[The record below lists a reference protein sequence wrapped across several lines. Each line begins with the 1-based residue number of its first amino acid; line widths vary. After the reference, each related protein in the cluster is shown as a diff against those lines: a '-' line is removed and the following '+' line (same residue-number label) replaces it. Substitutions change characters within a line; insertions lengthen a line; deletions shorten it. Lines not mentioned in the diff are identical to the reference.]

1 MFPQMMWILP
11 ALTACVLAFAL
22 TPLARRAAL
31 AVGLVDVPNTRR
43 LNTRPMPTGGGVAV
57 FAAFFVTA
65 GVLGGRELLPF
76 ILGGLIVL
84 IVGLI
89 DDYRGLSAP
98 MKFGGQVLAALVFAW
113 LGPRIEFVTNPWGG
127 MIYVGTFAVPLT
139 VLWMVSVVN
148 VINFI
153 DGMDGLAAGITG
165 IAALSLLA
173 ISMEFGRYDPA
184 VLSLIL
190 IGACVGFLPY
200 NFNPAKVYLG
210 DAGAMFLGFML
221 AGIATDGALKG
232 AATIGMTVPTLIL
245 FVPVFDTACAIVR
258 RLQRGMPVYQAD
270 KEHFHH
276 RMLALGLSQR
286 QTALLAYFLS
296 FLTGFAGLYL
306 LRSDQ
311 GCQLVVGI
319 IVILFAWGAL
329 RVGLISGPDKLQKRM
344 FR

>member
-11 ALTACVLAFAL
+11 VGIAFVLAFVL

-31 AVGLVDVPNTRR
+31 MVGLVDVPNARR
-43 LNTRPMPTGGGVAV
+43 LNTRPMPTGGGAAL

-65 GVLGGRELLPF
+65 ALLGGQKLTPF

-89 DDYRGLSAP
+89 DDYRGLPAP
-98 MKFGGQVLAALVFAW
+98 VKFAGQLLAALVFAG
-113 LGPRIEFVTNPWGG
+113 LGPRIEFVTNPLGG
-127 MIYVGTFAVPLT
+127 MFYVGSFAVPLT
-139 VLWMVSVVN
+139 VLWMVSVIN
-148 VINFI
+148 IINFI
-153 DGMDGLAAGITG
+153 DGLDGLAAGITG
-165 IAALSLLA
+165 IAAVSLLA
-173 ISMEFGRYDPA
+173 ISLEFGRYDPGI
-184 VLSLIL
+184 LSLIL
-190 IGACVGFLPY
+190 IGACVGFLPH

-258 RLQRGMPVYQAD
+258 RLQRGLPVYQAD
-270 KEHFHH
+270 KDHFHH

-286 QTALLAYFLS
+286 QTALLAYVLS
-296 FLTGFAGLYL
+296 LVTGLAGLYL
-306 LRSDQ
+306 LRFDQ
-311 GCQLVVGI
+311 GGLFVVGA
-319 IVILFAWGAL
+319 IVVVFAWGAL
-329 RVGLISGPDKLQKRM
+329 RVGLVSGPVRLRKRM